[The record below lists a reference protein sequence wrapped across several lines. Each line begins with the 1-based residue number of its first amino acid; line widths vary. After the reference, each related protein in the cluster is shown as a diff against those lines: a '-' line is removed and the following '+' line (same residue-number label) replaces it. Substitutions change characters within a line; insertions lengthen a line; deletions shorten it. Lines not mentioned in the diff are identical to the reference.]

1 MDRNLVP
8 VVSSESSITLTIAFQ
23 ITVINRSFSLNH
35 RLSGGAVGVSS
46 ILLILPEEEICV
58 ALLINREACP
68 GMGQLVM
75 DIAKSVY
82 RNVEDIY
89 EIN

>member
-1 MDRNLVP
+1 M
-8 VVSSESSITLTIAFQ
+8 
-23 ITVINRSFSLNH
+23 
-35 RLSGGAVGVSS
+35 SS

-58 ALLINREACP
+58 ALMINRSACP
-68 GMGQLVM
+68 GMGQLAM